1 MSVRSTVSIVK
12 CSNYSRELPEAL
24 DRLLS
29 HLGGITSFIK
39 PGQSVV
45 LKPNLLSDHA
55 PEEAVT
61 THPELVRA
69 LIRVARRHGV
79 SPVVADSPANVVKLE
94 RVWERTG
101 FRSMCAEE
109 NVPLLNLEE
118 CGSTAFKVNG
128 FSFSIAK
135 PLLDADVII
144 SISKVKTHVL
154 TVLTAAVKNMYGAVP
169 GFQKTMLHKLH
180 PTPSEFGALMAA
192 IYEKIPPA
200 LNIADAV
207 YGMDGDGPSAGRTIH
222 MGFLAASSDAVALD
236 MTLCRML
243 KIKPDVVPYLTPYL
257 KGERQRVINVAGE
270 NADTVLSEPFRT
282 PSTLRMR
289 LIPRPLVRALAPLV
303 WIRPSVSN
311 KCVVCGRCVKA
322 CPVKALS
329 ITNEQKPV
337 LDTGKCIGCC
347 CCHEICP
354 ERAIVMAQSPFLA
367 FVRRGKMP

>member
-12 CSNYSRELPEAL
+12 CADYARELPEAL
-24 DRLLS
+24 DKLLS
-29 HLGGITSFIK
+29 HLGGITSFVK

-45 LKPNLLSDHA
+45 LKPNLLSDHT
-55 PEEAVT
+55 PDEAVT

-69 LIRVARRHGV
+69 LIRTLKQRGV

-101 FRSMCAEE
+101 FSSMCAEE
-109 NVPLLNLEE
+109 DVPLLNLEE
-118 CGSTAFKVNG
+118 CGSTAFNVDG

-144 SISKVKTHVL
+144 SVPKVKTHVL

-192 IYEKIPPA
+192 IYEKIPPT
-200 LNIADAV
+200 LSIADAV

-236 MTLCRML
+236 MTLCRIL
-243 KIKPDVVPYLTPYL
+243 KIKPDAVPYLAPYL
-257 KGERQRVINVAGE
+257 KGEEQRIINVAGE
-270 NADTVLSEPFRT
+270 NPDTVMPGSFRA

-289 LIPRPLVRALAPLV
+289 LIPRPLVRLLAPLV
-303 WIRPSVSN
+303 WIRPSISD

-322 CPVKALS
+322 CPVQALS
-329 ITNEQKPV
+329 ITNGQKPV
-337 LDTGKCIGCC
+337 LDSGRCIGCC

-354 ERAIVMAQSPFLA
+354 ERAVAMAQSPFLA
-367 FVRRGKMP
+367 FVRKGKMP